1 MIQPNCIAT
10 ATEIRYF
17 EAMDVGLMLRSFR
30 VVMIRPTTVG
40 KWSWVHAIG
49 RSRRYTESQT
59 LFLSGDVY
67 TSRHCH
73 VHVHDLN

>member
-30 VVMIRPTTVG
+30 VVMIATVG
-40 KWSWVHAIG
+40 KWSWVRAILDAVADTQSG
-49 RSRRYTESQT
+49 RRCS
-59 LFLSGDVY
+59 
-67 TSRHCH
+67 
-73 VHVHDLN
+73 

>member
-1 MIQPNCIAT
+1 MIQRNCIAT

-17 EAMDVGLMLRSFR
+17 EAMDEGLMLRSFR
-30 VVMIRPTTVG
+30 VVMITTVG

-49 RSRRYTESQT
+49 RSRRHTESQA

-67 TSRHCH
+67 TLRHCL
-73 VHVHDLN
+73 VHVQS

>member
-1 MIQPNCIAT
+1 MIQRNCSAT

-30 VVMIRPTTVG
+30 VVMITTVG
-40 KWSWVHAIG
+40 KWRWVRAIG
-49 RSRRYTESQT
+49 RSRRHTDSQT

-67 TSRHCH
+67 TLRHCH
-73 VHVHDLN
+73 VHVQS